1 MKKVQKTLI
10 SIADALQKLSKQF
23 KAASKELD
31 KLKKAPKKKAKAT
44 SAKKAVKSKAKAST
58 AKKTVKK
65 TKKKAAAP
73 KKTIKSK
80 AASAPSVIDAVFSAI
95 KKTRKGITISEIKT
109 KTKLE
114 SRQISNAVYKLS
126 KRGQIK
132 TTKRGVYVKK

>member
-1 MKKVQKTLI
+1 MKKVQNTLI

-31 KLKKAPKKKAKAT
+31 KLKKAPKKKAKT
-44 SAKKAVKSKAKAST
+44 TTAKKA
-58 AKKTVKK
+58 VKK

-73 KKTIKSK
+73 KKTTKSK

>member
-1 MKKVQKTLI
+1 MKKVQNTLV

-31 KLKKAPKKKAKAT
+31 KLKKSPKKKAKAA
-44 SAKKAVKSKAKAST
+44 AKKTVKSKAKA
-58 AKKTVKK
+58 KTVKK
-65 TKKKAAAP
+65 TAAKKTKKAS
-73 KKTIKSK
+73 KSK
-80 AASAPSVIDAVFSAI
+80 AASAPSVIDAVFSEI
-95 KKTRKGITISEIKT
+95 KKTRKGITISEIKA

-132 TTKRGVYVKK
+132 TAKRGVYVKK

>member
-1 MKKVQKTLI
+1 MKKVQNTLI

-31 KLKKAPKKKAKAT
+31 KLKKAPKKKAKTTA
-44 SAKKAVKSKAKAST
+44 AKKA
-58 AKKTVKK
+58 VKK

-73 KKTIKSK
+73 KKTTKSK

>member
-1 MKKVQKTLI
+1 MKKVQNTLI

-31 KLKKAPKKKAKAT
+31 KLKKASKKKAKAT
-44 SAKKAVKSKAKAST
+44 TAKKTVKSKAKAV
-58 AKKTVKK
+58 AKK
-65 TKKKAAAP
+65 TKKKATAP
-73 KKTIKSK
+73 KKTAKSK
-80 AASAPSVIDAVFSAI
+80 AASASSVIDAVFTAI
-95 KKTRKGITISEIKT
+95 KKTRKGITISEIKA

>member
-1 MKKVQKTLI
+1 MKKVQNTLI

-31 KLKKAPKKKAKAT
+31 KLKKAPKKKAKAA
-44 SAKKAVKSKAKAST
+44 AKKTVKSKAKT
-58 AKKTVKK
+58 AKKAAAKK
-65 TKKKAAAP
+65 TKKA
-73 KKTIKSK
+73 TKSK
-80 AASAPSVIDAVFSAI
+80 AASAPSVIDAVFSQI
-95 KKTRKGITISEIKT
+95 KKTRKGITISQIKA

>member
-1 MKKVQKTLI
+1 MKKVQSTLI

-44 SAKKAVKSKAKAST
+44 TAKKA
-58 AKKTVKK
+58 VKK

-73 KKTIKSK
+73 KKTTKSK

>member
-1 MKKVQKTLI
+1 MKKVQNTLI

-44 SAKKAVKSKAKAST
+44 TAKKA
-58 AKKTVKK
+58 VKK

-73 KKTIKSK
+73 KKTTKSK